1 MTLFRK
7 IEARQLPPTIDPTG
21 ITARPA
27 FASDAGEVVDQN
39 SAFTSTAILSAV
51 TLLADSI
58 ALMPLDLYRERGSR
72 LEVLPKPLVLR
83 QPNAEQ
89 SMFEFVHQFIATLA
103 IHGTCFVYCP
113 RDNNGNLVELRN
125 IHPDRVTIKLD
136 MDYNSPTY
144 GERTYV
150 VTGSKEILTSENL
163 KQVDWLRFPNQ
174 LRGISPLDSLRQTIG
189 TSIAIDRFLA
199 QFYGD
204 GATPSSVLETDN
216 NLSPEAAEILR
227 NTWFDTHYK
236 NRKPAVLVGGLKW
249 RSVTVSASDMD
260 TINHR
265 EAIVRDIA
273 RAYRIPLHM
282 INGTGGDSQ
291 TYQNVES
298 AGINFLRHT
307 LLPWCRRLEDMISE
321 LLPRPQLVKF
331 DTDEFARA
339 DQLTRVRAQQLMI
352 MSGTLTPNEARQI
365 EGREPYD
372 GGDQFVLGFQGA
384 AVAGVEGGDLPT
396 LGIDEQVTE

>member
-7 IEARQLPPTIDPTG
+7 TENRALPFSIDPTG
-21 ITARPA
+21 ITSRPA
-27 FASDAGEVVDQN
+27 FATSAGEIVDQN
-39 SAFTSTAILSAV
+39 TAFTSTAIMSAI

-58 ALMPLDLYRERGSR
+58 ALMPLDLYREVGARY
-72 LEVLPKPLVLR
+72 ETLPKPLVLR

-103 IHGTCFVYCP
+103 VHGTCFVYAP
-113 RDNNGNLVELRN
+113 HDGNQLLEMRN
-125 IHPDRVTIKLD
+125 IHPDRVTISI
-136 MDYNSPTY
+136 DYEPDSETY
-144 GERTYV
+144 NEITYRIA
-150 VTGSKEILTSENL
+150 GSKEIYTKETI

-174 LRGISPLDSLRQTIG
+174 LRGISPLDALRQTIG

-204 GATPSSVLETDN
+204 GATPSSVLETDQN
-216 NLSPEAAEILR
+216 ISPEAAETLR

-236 NRKPAVLVGGLKW
+236 SRKPAVLSGGLKW
-249 RSVTVSASDMD
+249 RSVTVSAADMD
-260 TINHR
+260 MINHR
-265 EAIVRDIA
+265 EAIVRDIS

-307 LLPWCRRLEDMISE
+307 LLPWCRRLEDLITE
-321 LLPRPQLVKF
+321 LLPPAQKVRF
-331 DTDEFARA
+331 DTNEYARA
-339 DQLTRVRAQQLMI
+339 DQLTRVRAQQAMI
-352 MSGTLTPNEARQI
+352 MSGTLSPNEARQI
-365 EGREPYD
+365 EGREPYE
-372 GGDQFVLGFQGA
+372 GGDQFILGIAGA
-384 AVAGVEGGDLPT
+384 PVAGVEGGDLPT
-396 LGIDEQVTE
+396 LGTDAKVDL

>member
-1 MTLFRK
+1 MSLFKRS
-7 IEARQLPPTIDPTG
+7 EVRALPPTIDPTG

-27 FASDAGEVVDQN
+27 FASSAGEIVDQN
-39 SAFTSTAILSAV
+39 TAFTSTAIMSAV
-51 TLLADSI
+51 SLLADSI
-58 ALMPLDLYRERGSR
+58 ALMPLDLYEEVGMRHER
-72 LEVLPKPLVLR
+72 LPKPLVLR

-103 IHGTCFVYCP
+103 VHGTCFVYAP
-113 RDNNGNLVELRN
+113 HDGTDLIELRN
-125 IHPDRVTIKLD
+125 IHPDRVTIIVD
-136 MDYNSPTY
+136 MDTNSNTY
-144 GERTYV
+144 GERTYKIA
-150 VTGSKEILTSENL
+150 GSNETFGADTI

-174 LRGISPLDSLRQTIG
+174 VRGISPIDSLRQTIG
-189 TSIAIDRFLA
+189 TAIAIDRFLA

-216 NLSPEAAEILR
+216 NLSPESAEVLR
-227 NTWFDTHYK
+227 QTWFDTHYK
-236 NRKPAVLVGGLKW
+236 NRKPAVLTGGLKW
-249 RSVTVSASDMD
+249 RSVTVSATDMD

-273 RAYRIPLHM
+273 RAYRVPLHM

-307 LLPWCRRLEDMISE
+307 LLPWCRRLEDMITE
-321 LLPRPQLVKF
+321 LLPPRHRVRF
-331 DTDEFARA
+331 DTNEFARA
-339 DQLTRVRAQQLMI
+339 DQLTRVRAQQTMI

-365 EGREPYD
+365 EGREPYE
-372 GGDQFVLGFQGA
+372 GGDQFILG
-384 AVAGVEGGDLPT
+384 VAGAPLAGIEGGDLPT
-396 LGIDEQVTE
+396 LGVDSLVEE